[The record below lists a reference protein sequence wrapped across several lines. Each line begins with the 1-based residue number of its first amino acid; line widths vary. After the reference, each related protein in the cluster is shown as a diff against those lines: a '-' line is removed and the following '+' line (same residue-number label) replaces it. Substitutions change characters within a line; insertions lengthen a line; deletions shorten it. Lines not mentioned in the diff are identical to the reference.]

1 MPRGYTS
8 VTLKGGERDGEIIE
22 NVSLRHLPNTIGF
35 RSECYFSTSESGG
48 MNIMKGELNT
58 NWHSYSEDIYIK
70 TENEKH
76 KTGTIFEFIE
86 TINVKRCSAI
96 TKKKTQCL
104 KPAIHNQN
112 YCCETHNLIKEK

>member
-22 NVSLRHLPNTIGF
+22 NVSLRHLPSTIGF
-35 RSECYFSTSESGG
+35 RSECYFATSENGG
-48 MNIMKGELNT
+48 VDIMKGELNT
-58 NWHSYSEDIYIK
+58 HWHSYSEDVYIK
-70 TENEKH
+70 TDNEKN
-76 KTGTIFEFIE
+76 KSGTLFEFIE
-86 TINVKRCSAI
+86 TINVERCSAI

-112 YCCETHNLIKEK
+112 YCCETHNLIRKS